1 MLHFWFLRFLGCY
14 LTDVSFFPS
23 PYCKKDNNKYIRQGT
38 FEKLFEYVQC
48 EGPELFTMV
57 MYLRLFFE
65 STLREDAPLI
75 SCFRDFGGKT
85 APALSMIGG
94 HAKSFSS
101 RASQAL
107 RFNLKEAQYILS
119 KTIHPSRNVKFSQ
132 TINDDLTAL
141 VLCILEVGWKTERY
155 FLEAIVVL
163 VSTYRCNSKD
173 CRKGRSRVSF
183 IYIVINTK

>member
-1 MLHFWFLRFLGCY
+1 M
-14 LTDVSFFPS
+14 
-23 PYCKKDNNKYIRQGT
+23 KN
-38 FEKLFEYVQC
+38 YVQC

-163 VSTYRCNSKD
+163 VSMYRCSSKD

-183 IYIVINTK
+183 KYIVINTKYFCTILTIFKFIGVKYHENT